1 MESRFKKATELQEL
15 ARSFRKK
22 GDALRKAGRGENA
35 SGAYRDGLAAL
46 VEALELLRRDDES
59 LRSMSPPASG
69 DSADALRELIEIYGA
84 LGGMHERLGA
94 LDRSVAS
101 YAEGARLEERFGQT
115 STYNRLNAL
124 KYSLLTKTDPL
135 RSYEPMI
142 KALAEFIDSSLRA
155 DKTLS
160 DRGWAWAD
168 LGDCLALLDRTVDA
182 RKAYA
187 TFIAKAEIKSPERTL
202 DVLEK
207 IATKLRSNGDEDA
220 PRLAKAIDALRAG
233 LVAR

>member
-1 MESRFKKATELQEL
+1 
-15 ARSFRKK
+15 
-22 GDALRKAGRGENA
+22 
-35 SGAYRDGLAAL
+35 
-46 VEALELLRRDDES
+46 
-59 LRSMSPPASG
+59 
-69 DSADALRELIEIYGA
+69 
-84 LGGMHERLGA
+84 
-94 LDRSVAS
+94 
-101 YAEGARLEERFGQT
+101 
-115 STYNRLNAL
+115 
-124 KYSLLTKTDPL
+124 
-135 RSYEPMI
+135 MI